1 MQMTITEA
9 HTELGDWI
17 QRKNEFIQE
26 VIKDFWIC
34 CVSREASLLSR
45 KEVLTGKAKF
55 GISGD
60 GKEVAQI
67 ALSRFFQKGDYRAG
81 YYRDQTMA
89 FALEVCTVEQ
99 YFAQLYAD
107 CEYDIMSGGR
117 QMSSHFATKFIDE
130 QGQWLRLKELY
141 NFSADISPTAG
152 QMARALGLAFASK
165 KFRELE
171 DLNIAEGMSNNGEEV
186 VFCTIGDAS
195 TSEGVFFETINA
207 AAVLQV
213 PLVISVWDH
222 GYGIS
227 VPRNLQTA
235 KDSISR
241 ALEGF
246 LKNGDDTGI
255 SIYTVKA
262 WDYAGLCE
270 VYEKAANKAR
280 QNHIP
285 VLVHVEE
292 VTQPQGHS
300 TSGSHERYKS
310 KERLQWEQDMDCIQ
324 RMGQWMIGGE
334 LVSQQEL
341 DQLKEH
347 AISFARNAKNKAWK
361 NYQNQSISCTNEL
374 LTVFESLNKDASETA
389 ITNLKNELKSLV
401 SPMISEVIQHGRKA
415 VQHLNIID
423 PISSKQISEWI
434 KTKYK
439 KYETIYSDQLYS
451 ESNDAATS
459 IEPVEAK
466 YSETSPVLNG
476 YQILNHFFDEA
487 FTKFPNLLAFGEDVG
502 KIGDVNQGFSG
513 LQDKYTEKRI
523 FDTGIREWT
532 IVGQAIGLA
541 MRGFRPIA
549 EIQYLDYLIYALS
562 PLSDDLATLRYR
574 TRGQQMAPAIIRTRG
589 HRLEGIW
596 HSGSPISMLLG
607 SLRGIHVLV
616 PRNMTQAAGMYNT
629 LLHSSDPAIVIE
641 CLNGYR
647 LKEQLP
653 NNLMEFKVALGMPEC
668 LIEGEDI
675 TLVTYGSCVRIA
687 QDACETLSGMN
698 IKVELIDVQS
708 LLPFDLNHRIV
719 DSVKK
724 TNRLLVID
732 EDLPGGTS
740 AYIMQQ
746 VLEKQGAYRYLDSAP
761 LTLSAKAHRPPYGSD
776 GDYFTKPNSED
787 IVETVWRM
795 MHESNPDNYPINY

>member
-1 MQMTITEA
+1 MQVTITEA

-17 QRKNEFIQE
+17 LQKDEFTQE
-26 VIKDFWIC
+26 VKKDYWIC

-60 GKEVAQI
+60 GKEVAQV

-89 FALEVCTVEQ
+89 FALGVCTLEQ

-107 CEYDIMSGGR
+107 CENDIMSGGR

-130 QGQWLRLKELY
+130 NGQWLRLKEQY

-165 KFRELE
+165 KYRELE
-171 DLNIAEGMSNNGEEV
+171 DLIQAEGMSNNGEEV

-213 PLVISVWDH
+213 PLVVSVWDD

-246 LKNGDDTGI
+246 LKNGDDSGI
-255 SIYTVKA
+255 YIYTVKA

-280 QNHIP
+280 QHHIP

-324 RMGQWMIGGE
+324 RMGQWMTGGE
-334 LVSQQEL
+334 LLSQEEL
-341 DQLKEH
+341 DQLKDH
-347 AISFARNAKNKAWK
+347 AIAYARNAKNNAWK
-361 NYQNQSISCTNEL
+361 DYQGQSTSCTNEL
-374 LTVFESLNKDASETA
+374 LSIFDSLNESPSAA
-389 ITNLKNELKSLV
+389 QLVNIKNELKTLV
-401 SPMISEVIQHGRKA
+401 NPMISEVIQYARKA
-415 VQHLNIID
+415 VFKLNISD
-423 PISSKQISEWI
+423 PSSSQQINEWI
-434 KTKYK
+434 KTKYQ
-439 KYETIYSDQLYS
+439 KYEAVYSDQLYA
-451 ESNDAATS
+451 ESNDAALS
-459 IEPVEAK
+459 VEPVEA
-466 YSETSPVLNG
+466 SFSDASPYLNG

-487 FTKFPNLLAFGEDVG
+487 FTRFPNLLAFGEDVG
-502 KIGDVNQGFSG
+502 KIGDVNQGFTG
-513 LQDKYTEKRI
+513 LQEKYTEKRI

-562 PLSDDLATLRYR
+562 PLSDDLSTLRYR
-574 TRGQQMAPAIIRTRG
+574 TRGQQKAPVIIRTRG

-596 HSGSPISMLLG
+596 HSGSPISMLIG
-607 SLRGIHVLV
+607 SLRGMHILV

-629 LLHSSDPAIVIE
+629 LLHSADPAIVIE

-653 NNLMEFKVALGMPEC
+653 DNLMEFKVALGNPEC
-668 LIEGEDI
+668 LIEGEDL

-687 QDACETLSGMN
+687 HEACETLASMN
-698 IKVELIDVQS
+698 ISVELIDVQS
-708 LLPFDLNHRIV
+708 LLPFDIHHRIL

-724 TNRLLVID
+724 TNRLLVLD
-732 EDLPGGTS
+732 EDVPGGAS
-740 AYIMQQ
+740 AYILQQ
-746 VLEKQGAYRYLDSAP
+746 ILEKQGAYRYLDSAP

-776 GDYFTKPNSED
+776 GDYFSKPNPED
-787 IVETVWRM
+787 IVEIVWRM
-795 MHESNPDNYPINY
+795 MHESCPDDYPINY